1 MAKEDLYQEL
11 QKEIRKANQRLDRI
25 EKTFGKDSWG
35 SKTLRGQLASEKLNK
50 AISKTGKIK
59 IDKTMSEAQLKGVQ
73 KAVGQFLKH
82 SKSSTVSGI
91 KSTIKSQKAGIKR
104 GMNISD
110 EDVDEIYSYF
120 ENDDF
125 RFLVDRYKEYSS
137 DFINLMQEAKE
148 KNWSKGDFEDQMQM
162 ILNYSNDSE
171 LKQRVENI
179 YDKLL

>member
-1 MAKEDLYQEL
+1 MAKEDLYSEL

-25 EKTFGKDSWG
+25 ENEFGKDSWG
-35 SKTLRGQLASEKLNK
+35 SKSLRGALSSEKLNTAITK
-50 AISKTGKIK
+50 AGKIK
-59 IDKTMSEAQLKGVQ
+59 IDKTMSEEQLKGIE
-73 KAVGQFLKH
+73 KAVSQFLKH
-82 SKSSTVSGI
+82 SKTSTVRGI
-91 KSTIKSQKAGIKR
+91 KSTIKNQKAGIKR

-110 EDVDEIYSYF
+110 EDVDAIYSYF

-148 KNWSKGDFEDQMQM
+148 KNWSKGDFEEQMQM
-162 ILNYSNDSE
+162 ILDYSNDSE

>member
-1 MAKEDLYQEL
+1 
-11 QKEIRKANQRLDRI
+11 
-25 EKTFGKDSWG
+25 
-35 SKTLRGQLASEKLNK
+35 
-50 AISKTGKIK
+50 
-59 IDKTMSEAQLKGVQ
+59 
-73 KAVGQFLKH
+73 
-82 SKSSTVSGI
+82 
-91 KSTIKSQKAGIKR
+91 
-104 GMNISD
+104 MNISD